1 MSEEIKEK
9 FYGGEAAAR
18 EAFEELCAM
27 VDQFHV
33 RRLYCQKIA
42 SRIYFVHFSLNGKN
56 VVKQPRHVWIF
67 CVPGTPD

>member
-27 VDQFHV
+27 VDQ
-33 RRLYCQKIA
+33 I
-42 SRIYFVHFSLNGKN
+42 N
-56 VVKQPRHVWIF
+56 VSFGSAWTRGGHQNF
-67 CVPGTPD
+67 

>member
-27 VDQFHV
+27 VDQLHV
-33 RRLYCQKIA
+33 RGLYCQI
-42 SRIYFVHFSLNGKN
+42 
-56 VVKQPRHVWIF
+56 Q
-67 CVPGTPD
+67 

>member
-27 VDQFHV
+27 VDQLHV

-42 SRIYFVHFSLNGKN
+42 SRYTYSYPF
-56 VVKQPRHVWIF
+56 
-67 CVPGTPD
+67 

>member
-27 VDQFHV
+27 VDQINVSFGSE
-33 RRLYCQKIA
+33 RLDERWTSELLKTDFYTTELMNFWTNEFWTNELLDK
-42 SRIYFVHFSLNGKN
+42 
-56 VVKQPRHVWIF
+56 
-67 CVPGTPD
+67 